1 MEMIKITINEED
13 LFYKT
18 PTDEFL
24 DYLWYCLEFVQNN
37 GWYILAF
44 IILLAY
50 LVSKLWPRYLKW
62 SEQRAVAAYDAD
74 IKKNPDLYK
83 QKQEELQKARA
94 KFQEEYEK
102 KAKLALE
109 KQKEKEKK
117 ILEEKQALLN
127 NGTDGQSINSSEK
140 PKKSKPDYNPL
151 MGSGSGSN
159 YRPPRRSACSGGG
172 CG

>member
-1 MEMIKITINEED
+1 MDMEEEIINADDEEISYFESITD
-13 LFYKT
+13 YVWS
-18 PTDEFL
+18 FL
-24 DYLWYCLEFVQNN
+24 GFVQNN
-37 GWYILAF
+37 GWYFLAF

-50 LVSKLWPRYLKW
+50 LVPKLWPHYLKW
-62 SEQRAVAAYDAD
+62 LKQRAEAAYDAD
-74 IKKNPDLYK
+74 IKKNPDLFK
-83 QKQEELQKARA
+83 QKQEELQKARI

-102 KAKLALE
+102 KAKIALE

-127 NGTDGQSINSSEK
+127 NGTSGQSINRSQKSK
-140 PKKSKPDYNPL
+140 NSKPDYNPL

>member
-1 MEMIKITINEED
+1 MDNMEEEIIYADEEVTESIT
-13 LFYKT
+13 
-18 PTDEFL
+18 
-24 DYLWYCLEFVQNN
+24 DYIWNFFKFVQNN
-37 GWYILAF
+37 GWYFMAF
-44 IILLAY
+44 LILLAY
-50 LVSKLWPRYLKW
+50 LVPKLWPHYLKW
-62 SEQRAVAAYDAD
+62 LEQRAVAAYDAD

-102 KAKLALE
+102 KAKIALE

-127 NGTDGQSINSSEK
+127 NGITGQSMNSSEK
-140 PKKSKPDYNPL
+140 SKKSKPDYNPL

-159 YRPPRRSACSGGG
+159 YRPPRRSACSRGG

>member
-1 MEMIKITINEED
+1 MDMEEEIIYADEEEISYFQSITG
-13 LFYKT
+13 
-18 PTDEFL
+18 
-24 DYLWYCLEFVQNN
+24 YLWSFLEFVQNN
-37 GWYILAF
+37 GWYFLAF

-50 LVSKLWPRYLKW
+50 LVPKLWPHYLKW

-74 IKKNPDLYK
+74 IKKNPDLFK
-83 QKQEELQKARA
+83 QKQEELQRARV

-102 KAKLALE
+102 KAKIALE

-117 ILEEKQALLN
+117 LLEEKQALLN
-127 NGTDGQSINSSEK
+127 NGMAAGQSMNSSEK
-140 PKKSKPDYNPL
+140 SKNSKPDYKPL

>member
-1 MEMIKITINEED
+1 MEEEIIYADEEEVTYFQSIT
-13 LFYKT
+13 
-18 PTDEFL
+18 
-24 DYLWYCLEFVQNN
+24 DYLWNILGFVQNN
-37 GWYILAF
+37 GWYFLAF

-50 LVSKLWPRYLKW
+50 LVPKLWPHYLKW
-62 SEQRAVAAYDAD
+62 LEQRAVAAYDAD
-74 IKKNPDLYK
+74 IKKNPDLFK

-102 KAKLALE
+102 KAKIALE

-117 ILEEKQALLN
+117 ILEEKRALLN
-127 NGTDGQSINSSEK
+127 NGTGQSINSSEK